1 MNNALNVA
9 KLDFLT
15 VNALVTRRAIIIF
28 LVLVIAFSVL
38 GSGGE
43 ITAMSLCITIMM
55 SVAIIAYPF
64 TVGEKNNIDSLFGV
78 LGTDRETVVLGRY
91 IFTIVTDVVAISA
104 AIIINLIDLG
114 VYTLLGK
121 NYDLSVF
128 PMLILTLASGSVFFE
143 IISLPIYF
151 GKPYAKAKFSIWF
164 VYCLFGLFV
173 GFLMGTLGDGSFEE
187 ILRALGGLY
196 PSDIVAV
203 LINLVFLGVG
213 MIISYLISVRNYK
226 KREF

>member
-15 VNALVTRRAIIIF
+15 VKALVTRRAIIIF

-38 GSGGE
+38 GSGGN
-43 ITAMSLCITIMM
+43 ITAMSICITIMM
-55 SVAIIAYPF
+55 SVAIIVYPF
-64 TVGEKNNIDSLFGV
+64 TVGEKNNIDSLFGI

-114 VYTLLGK
+114 VYSLLGK
-121 NYDLSVF
+121 NYDLSVM

-151 GKPYAKAKFSIWF
+151 SKPYSKAKFSIWF

-173 GFLMGTLGDGSFEE
+173 SFLMGTFGDGSFET

-196 PSDIVAV
+196 PSDAVAV
-203 LINLVFLGVG
+203 LINLAFLGVG
-213 MIISYLISVRNYK
+213 MIISYLISVHNYK